1 MYYSNSFCVTEA
13 GSRTYVS
20 NKDNHL
26 EQNYLKHTRGGAVLG
41 VSIVQIRFAFSNH
54 TLRQSGVLN

>member
-13 GSRTYVS
+13 GSR